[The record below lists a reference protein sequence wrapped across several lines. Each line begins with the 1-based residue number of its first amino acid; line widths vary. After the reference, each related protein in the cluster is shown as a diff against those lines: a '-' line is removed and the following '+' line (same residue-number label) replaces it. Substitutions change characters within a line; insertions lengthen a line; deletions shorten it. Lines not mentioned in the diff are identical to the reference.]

1 MAICIPIPGCPPDA
15 RLPEVALN
23 FRQMKS
29 TKLSLALL
37 FVMACTTP
45 IQSQSTMTDLK
56 ESTLHVRGQAQIMV
70 PPDQV
75 SVNLGLTTE
84 ATTVREALDENT
96 QAMDAIFSAMED
108 LGLDKEEDMKTQN
121 FSVNPTWSNRPRNAG
136 ADWKSEIVGYRV
148 NNSINVSTKKLELI
162 GDIIAK
168 GAEAGAN
175 QVNSVTFSLA
185 DKRKYRSQAI
195 TMAAHNARE
204 DAEVLAIASGA
215 SIVGIKTLTLDN
227 AISNPVRVHE
237 SRAMVQ
243 GAAMDSF
250 AAPPIESGDITVVV
264 NVSVVYRLGE
274 D

>member
-1 MAICIPIPGCPPDA
+1 
-15 RLPEVALN
+15 
-23 FRQMKS
+23 MKS
-29 TKLSLALL
+29 IILSLALVL
-37 FVMACTTP
+37 LACSTP
-45 IQSQSTMTDLK
+45 IQSQTIMKDQK

-96 QAMDAIFSAMED
+96 QIMNAMFSAMGG
-108 LGLDKEEDMKTQN
+108 LGLDKDKDMQTQN
-121 FSVNPTWSNRPRNAG
+121 FSVNPTWSNRPRNASG
-136 ADWKSEIVGYRV
+136 DWKSEIIGYRV

-185 DKRKYRSQAI
+185 DQRKYRSAAI
-195 TMAAHNARE
+195 KMAAGNARE
-204 DAEVLAIASGA
+204 DANVLAEAAGTSIA
-215 SIVGIKTLTLDN
+215 GIKTLTLDN
-227 AISNPVRVHE
+227 AVSNPVRATEVQSF
-237 SRAMVQ
+237 SRSAS
-243 GAAMDSF
+243 MDSF
-250 AAPPIESGDITVVV
+250 AAPPIESGDIKVIV
-264 NVSVVYRLGE
+264 NVSVVYLLE